1 MAGEKP
7 EQQEI
12 DQAQGK
18 SLADSA
24 AMQPISIR
32 LDRDLIDK
40 LKELA
45 ALEGIGYQP
54 LIRQVVTKY
63 VHEHEYRLNRDLSI
77 ATLSDRAESLFLRAA
92 ELRQTILTLP
102 DLAPERLRAES
113 EYNTC
118 LDRAQRL
125 FNRVK
130 GEAAGGPAVQ
140 HVALRLKQI
149 AELTG

>member
-1 MAGEKP
+1 MATEKADP
-7 EQQEI
+7 N
-12 DQAQGK
+12 
-18 SLADSA
+18 LAADGV

-32 LDRDLIDK
+32 LDRDLISK

-54 LIRQVVTKY
+54 LIRQVVTKF
-63 VHEHEYRLNRDLSI
+63 VHENEYRLDRDLSV
-77 ATLSDRAESLFLRAA
+77 ATLSERAESLFLRAA
-92 ELRQTILTLP
+92 ELREKIRALP

-118 LDRAQRL
+118 LDKAQRL

-130 GEAAGGPAVQ
+130 GEPLAGTAVQ
-140 HVALRLKQI
+140 HIALRLKQI